1 MEFIISVFQKGGP
14 IMYPLLV
21 LGVLSIALII
31 ERFYSL
37 SIKRVIPT
45 KVLEEVD
52 FYIREKRFAE
62 AFTIARSKSSLAT
75 EVIAAIL
82 NAYLSGRRKKEDL
95 IAFAEE
101 AAKIEIPKLET
112 LVNALGAIA
121 AIAPLLGFLGTVT
134 GMIQVFEALSIEGL
148 GNPDVLA
155 KGISQALLTT
165 AFGLTIAIPSIA
177 AYWFFRNRV
186 IFLVAQVENL
196 AMNLVY
202 ELSSIEEPES
212 KEEEKNES

>member
-14 IMYPLLV
+14 IMYPLLI
-21 LGVLSIALII
+21 LGVLSIALIV

-52 FYIREKRFAE
+52 FYIRERRFTE
-62 AFTIARSKSSLAT
+62 AFTIAKSKSSLAT
-75 EVIAAIL
+75 EVIASIL
-82 NAYLSGRRKKEDL
+82 NAYLAGMRKKEDL

-101 AAKIEIPKLET
+101 AAKMEIPKLET

-177 AYWFFRNRV
+177 AYWFFRNKV
-186 IFLVAQVENL
+186 VFLVAQVENI

-202 ELSSIEEPES
+202 ELISLEEN
-212 KEEEKNES
+212 KEEERNES

>member
-1 MEFIISVFQKGGP
+1 MTVFQKGGP
-14 IMYPLLV
+14 LMYPLLL

-37 SIKRVIPT
+37 ATKRVIPEKT
-45 KVLEEVD
+45 IEEID
-52 FYIREKRFAE
+52 FYIREKRLTE
-62 AFTIARSKSSLAT
+62 AFTVAKGKNSIAT
-75 EVIAAIL
+75 EVLAAIL
-82 NAYLSGRRKKEDL
+82 NAYLSGRKTKEDL

-101 AAKIEIPKLET
+101 TAKLEIPKLET

-177 AYWFFRNRV
+177 AYWFFRNKV
-186 IFLVAQVENL
+186 VFIVAQVENL
-196 AMNLVY
+196 ATNLVY
-202 ELSSIEEPES
+202 ELLSLQ
-212 KEEEKNES
+212 EEEK

>member
-1 MEFIISVFQKGGP
+1 MEFIVSVFQKGGP
-14 IMYPLLV
+14 IMYPLLI
-21 LGVLSIALII
+21 LGVLSIALIV

-37 SIKRVIPT
+37 SLKRVIPT
-45 KVLEEVD
+45 KVLEEID

-62 AFTIARSKSSLAT
+62 AFTIARSKNSLAT

-177 AYWFFRNRV
+177 AYWFFRNKV
-186 IFLVAQVENL
+186 TFIVAQVENI

-202 ELSSIEEPES
+202 ELVSLEETQ
-212 KEEEKNES
+212 EEERNES

>member
-1 MEFIISVFQKGGP
+1 MEFIVTVFQKGGP
-14 IMYPLLV
+14 LMYPLLL

-37 SIKRVIPT
+37 ATKRVIPEKT
-45 KVLEEVD
+45 IEEID
-52 FYIREKRFAE
+52 FYIREKRLTE
-62 AFTIARSKSSLAT
+62 AFTVAKGKNSIAT
-75 EVIAAIL
+75 EVLAAIL
-82 NAYLSGRRKKEDL
+82 NAYLSGRKTKEDL

-101 AAKIEIPKLET
+101 TAKLEIPKLET

-177 AYWFFRNRV
+177 AYWFFRNKV
-186 IFLVAQVENL
+186 VFIVAQVENL
-196 AMNLVY
+196 ATNLVY
-202 ELSSIEEPES
+202 ELLSME
-212 KEEEKNES
+212 EEEK

>member
-14 IMYPLLV
+14 LMYPLLL
-21 LGVLSIALII
+21 LGVLSIALIV

-37 SIKRVIPT
+37 STKRVIPEKT
-45 KVLEEVD
+45 IEEID
-52 FYIREKRFAE
+52 FYIREKRLTE
-62 AFTIARSKSSLAT
+62 AFTVAKGKNSITT
-75 EVIAAIL
+75 EVLAAIL
-82 NAYLSGRRKKEDL
+82 NAYLSGRRTKEDL

-101 AAKIEIPKLET
+101 AAKLEIPKLET

-134 GMIQVFEALSIEGL
+134 GMIQVFEALSVEGL

-177 AYWFFRNRV
+177 AYWFFRNKV
-186 IFLVAQVENL
+186 VFIVAQIENL
-196 AMNLVY
+196 ATNLVY
-202 ELSSIEEPES
+202 ELLSIEE
-212 KEEEKNES
+212 EEK

>member
-14 IMYPLLV
+14 LMYPLLI
-21 LGVLSIALII
+21 LGVLSIALIV

-37 SIKRVIPT
+37 SVKRVIPT
-45 KVLEEVD
+45 KLLEEID
-52 FYIREKRFAE
+52 FYIRERRFAE
-62 AFTIARSKSSLAT
+62 AFTLARSKSTLTT

-82 NAYLSGRRKKEDL
+82 NAYLSGRRTKEDL

-101 AAKIEIPKLET
+101 AAKLEVPKLET

-177 AYWFFRNRV
+177 AYWYFRNKV
-186 IFLVAQVENL
+186 MFIIAQVENL

-202 ELSSIEEPES
+202 ELISLPEQ
-212 KEEEKNES
+212 EEENK

>member
-14 IMYPLLV
+14 LMYPLLI

-45 KVLEEVD
+45 KLLEEID
-52 FYIREKRFAE
+52 FYIREKRLTE
-62 AFTIARSKSSLAT
+62 AFTVAKGKNSIAT
-75 EVIAAIL
+75 EVLAAIL
-82 NAYLSGRRKKEDL
+82 NAYLSGRKTKEDL

-101 AAKIEIPKLET
+101 TAKLEIPKLET

-177 AYWFFRNRV
+177 AYWFFRNKV
-186 IFLVAQVENL
+186 IFIVAQVENL
-196 AMNLVY
+196 ATNLVY
-202 ELSSIEEPES
+202 ELLSLQ
-212 KEEEKNES
+212 EEEK